1 MPKHNMINGAFM
13 SEKKIEIK
21 QNEEN
26 NKGIFS
32 VSWIELEI
40 LKILNKAPEPVYKG
54 EMINYFRNKYKDT
67 DIEEKPESS
76 FYAIFE
82 RLEKEN
88 FIQTNPIPGKGYKT
102 FLEITNKGR
111 TELNRALYWSVSTIF
126 EGMTEEL
133 IKILDNICIKNMGC
147 LKDMTFGIISPNN
160 LEFLIPKVCNDCVEA
175 TEEDLPHRFNILM
188 PYSEDT
194 DVPHYQK
201 IRSTYDNIP
210 LKSDFLDRIMS
221 ILSLGL
227 IKKQEFETFLT
238 EIKRL
243 LKPGGK
249 IAIIELIK
257 FESYLFEA
265 LQKLTGGFS
274 SFFPRREPSGFTQF
288 SHNEINTQIEQ
299 IFGENNVKMIE
310 LREFVL
316 IVAQK

>member
-1 MPKHNMINGAFM
+1 M
-13 SEKKIEIK
+13 SEEQLKKKIH
-21 QNEEN
+21 EEN

-32 VSWIELEI
+32 VSWVELEI

-54 EMINYFRNKYKDT
+54 EMINYFRTKYHDT
-67 DIEEKPESS
+67 EIEEKPESS
-76 FYAIFE
+76 FYAIFD
-82 RLEKEN
+82 RLEKES

-111 TELNRALYWSVSTIF
+111 AELNRALYWSVSTIF
-126 EGMTEEL
+126 ESMTEEL

-147 LKDMTFGIISPNN
+147 LKDMNFGIISPNN
-160 LEFLIPKVCNDCVEA
+160 IEFLIPKVCGECVNA

-194 DVPHYQK
+194 DVPFYQK
-201 IRSTYDNIP
+201 IRSNYDNIP

-227 IKKQEFETFLT
+227 IKKQEFDTFLSET
-238 EIKRL
+238 KRL

-249 IAIIELIK
+249 IAFVELIT

-265 LQKLTGGFS
+265 LQKLTDGFS
-274 SFFPRREPSGFTQF
+274 SFFPKRAPRGFTQ
-288 SHNEINTQIEQ
+288 INQREVKNQIEKA
-299 IFGENNVKMIE
+299 FGEKNIKMIE

-316 IVAQK
+316 VIAEKEFI

>member
-1 MPKHNMINGAFM
+1 M
-13 SEKKIEIK
+13 SEKKK
-21 QNEEN
+21 VKNHDVEN

-54 EMINYFRNKYKDT
+54 EMINYFRSKYHDT
-67 DIEEKPESS
+67 EIEEKPESS
-76 FYAIFE
+76 FYAIFD
-82 RLEKEN
+82 RLEKEA

-102 FLEITNKGR
+102 FLEITNKGKA
-111 TELNRALYWSVSTIF
+111 ELNRALYWSVSTIF

-147 LKDMTFGIISPNN
+147 LKEMNFGIISPNN
-160 LEFLIPKVCNDCVEA
+160 LEFLIPKVCGECVDA

-188 PYSEDT
+188 PYSEYT
-194 DVPHYQK
+194 DVPFYQK

-210 LKSDFLDRIMS
+210 LKTDFLDRMMS

-227 IKKQEFETFLT
+227 IKKREFDTFLLET
-238 EIKRL
+238 RRL

-249 IAIIELIK
+249 IAFVEIIA

-265 LQKLTGGFS
+265 LQKLTDGFS
-274 SFFPRREPSGFTQF
+274 SFFPKRAPGGFTQF
-288 SHNEINTQIEQ
+288 SKDEVKAHIESVY
-299 IFGENNVKMIE
+299 GGSKMKMIE
-310 LREFVL
+310 LREFLLV
-316 IVAQK
+316 IAEK

>member
-1 MPKHNMINGAFM
+1 MINGAFM
-13 SEKKIEIK
+13 SEKKKIK
-21 QNEEN
+21 KETEEN

-54 EMINYFRNKYKDT
+54 EMISYFRNKYHDT
-67 DIEEKPESS
+67 EIEEKPESS

-82 RLEKEN
+82 RLEKEG

-102 FLEITNKGR
+102 FLEITDKGK
-111 TELNRALYWSVSTIF
+111 TELHRALFWSVSTIF

-133 IKILDNICIKNMGC
+133 IKILDDVCIKNMGC
-147 LKDMTFGIISPNN
+147 LKEMNFGIISPNN
-160 LEFLIPKVCNDCVEA
+160 LEFLIPKVCGECVKA
-175 TEEDLPHRFNILM
+175 SEEDLPHRFNILM
-188 PYSEDT
+188 PYSEYT
-194 DVPHYQK
+194 DVPFYQK

-210 LKSDFLDRIMS
+210 LKTNFLDRMMS

-227 IKKQEFETFLT
+227 IKKQEFEPFLL
-238 EIKRL
+238 EAKRL

-249 IAIIELIK
+249 IAFVEIIA

-265 LQKLTGGFS
+265 LQKMTDGFS
-274 SFFPRREPSGFTQF
+274 SFFPKRAPGGFTQF
-288 SHNEINTQIEQ
+288 NQNEVKTQIEHV
-299 IFGENNVKMIE
+299 FGVNKVKMIE

-316 IVAQK
+316 VIAEK